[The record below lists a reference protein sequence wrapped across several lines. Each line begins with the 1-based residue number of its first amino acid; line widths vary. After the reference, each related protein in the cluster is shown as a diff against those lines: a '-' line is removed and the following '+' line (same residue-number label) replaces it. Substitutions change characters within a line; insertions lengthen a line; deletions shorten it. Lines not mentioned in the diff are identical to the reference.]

1 MDETRCDTIREEFA
15 ATLRTEKGRVVSRRG
30 YRKCALLPVEYR
42 APERRSIT
50 RAKPTPVCESFI
62 NPHSDLGGIISLRI
76 SDVITLRT
84 D

>member
-1 MDETRCDTIREEFA
+1 MPISFNVGNRMDETRCDTIREEFA

-50 RAKPTPVCESFI
+50 RVKPGYAKT
-62 NPHSDLGGIISLRI
+62 LLTRI
-76 SDVITLRT
+76 LI
-84 D
+84 